1 MSLSGGQIFGLIVAI
16 VLLGVVFLAAKNKF

>member
-16 VLLGVVFLAAKNKF
+16 VLLGVVFLAARNKF

>member
-16 VLLGVVFLAAKNKF
+16 VLLGIVFIAARNKF